1 MFYNETNN
9 FDEIKTLFPDKTEIE
24 VVIRPCLPR
33 ADHRVPGGL
42 ILRKLMVCFPIIRF
56 FQFWPN
62 CRRLSAGAMSSLQPG
77 GEKRQ
82 TRDHCLG
89 LYWVPIHI
97 SASLFPVF
105 CLNARGKF
113 AAKLKYGDHQSSS
126 SWKWFCV
133 TLLATFTSA
142 YALGFINSRQG
153 SLFWLPRVPIGSLF
167 HKKWVPIFK
176 LGGPYKL

>member
-1 MFYNETNN
+1 MEM
-9 FDEIKTLFPDKTEIE
+9 IKALWPKGSLFQ
-24 VVIRPCLPR
+24 
-33 ADHRVPGGL
+33 GL
-42 ILRKLMVCFPIIRF
+42 SPY
-56 FQFWPN
+56 
-62 CRRLSAGAMSSLQPG
+62 
-77 GEKRQ
+77 
-82 TRDHCLG
+82 RDHCLG

-105 CLNARGKF
+105 CLNARDKF

-153 SLFWLPRVPIGSLF
+153 SLF
-167 HKKWVPIFK
+167 
-176 LGGPYKL
+176 